1 MRLQR
6 ITTSSRWIPELD
18 GLRFVAISCVL
29 LIHILAQ
36 MATHANRYG
45 VRVEGHETFLSL
57 MYQLGRGVQLFFAIS
72 GYILAQPFL
81 RQHVD
86 GGRPVNIGRFYLRR
100 LTRLE
105 PPYIL
110 SLLIYAAG
118 VILGHRMPPHDVWR
132 SFAMSA
138 FYVHTFFAAS
148 VRALNLVTWSLEVE
162 VQFYLLVPLLAL
174 IFCIRRSLWRR
185 LALISCILISALPNW
200 SSPVA
205 HGFLLPTQLCY
216 FFTGF
221 LLADLRVEQRLA
233 QDHPLWDLSSLL
245 IWPAFLFVPE
255 FRFLPVLLCGLLIA
269 GFHATFMGPISRTI
283 LSTRWVALFGGMC
296 YSTYL
301 LHMFVISTLSPLTR
315 HAAITGNLYSDY
327 LIQLLLLLPSIAAAS
342 IVYFVLVERPCMDPQ
357 WPQKL
362 WARLQGRRSA
372 TNA

>member
-36 MATHANRYG
+36 MATHAHQYG
-45 VRVEGHETFLSL
+45 IHIEGHETFLSL
-57 MYQLGRGVQLFFAIS
+57 MDQLSRGVQLFFAIS

-86 GGRPVNIGRFYLRR
+86 GGKPVAIGKFYLRR

-118 VILGHRMPPHDVWR
+118 VLLTHRMSPHEVWR

-148 VRALNLVTWSLEVE
+148 TRGLNLATWSLEVE
-162 VQFYLLVPLLAL
+162 VEFYLLVPLLAL
-174 IFCIRRSLWRR
+174 IFCIRSPVWRR
-185 LALISCILISALPNW
+185 LVMVACVLSSALPDW
-200 SSPVA
+200 SILVA
-205 HGFLLPTQLCY
+205 HGFLLPAQLCY

-221 LLADLRVEQRLA
+221 LLADLRVEQRPA
-233 QDHPLWDLSSLL
+233 QDHPFWDIGSLL

-269 GFHATFMGPISRTI
+269 GFHATFMGATSRRL
-283 LSTRWVALFGGMC
+283 LSTQWVALLGGMC
-296 YSTYL
+296 YSIYL

-315 HAAITGNLYSDY
+315 HAMITGNLYSDY
-327 LIQLLLLLPSIAAAS
+327 LIQLLLLLPPIAAVSIA
-342 IVYFVLVERPCMDPQ
+342 YFVLVERPCMDPQ
-357 WPQKL
+357 WPHKL
-362 WARLQGRRSA
+362 WAILRGRHSA
-372 TNA
+372 ISA